1 MIKKIILLGKP
12 GAGKGT
18 LSQAL
23 EKEYEGLT
31 HISTGDIFRN
41 EIKNK
46 SHIGKLVVEILSKG
60 DYVPDE
66 ITNKILENTIK
77 NMDFFLLDGY
87 PRTINQA
94 KFLDSI
100 VKIDHVVQLKVDDA
114 VLIRRLSGRLVCK
127 TGKHIYNLLL
137 NKPKIEN
144 ICDIDNTPLL
154 KRKDDM
160 PNAIKE
166 RLNIFNEKT
175 KPLIEY
181 YSKQNKLMIIDA
193 NTDDINESVKIFKK
207 KVFNEK

>member
-1 MIKKIILLGKP
+1 MIKRIILLGKP

-23 EKEYEGLT
+23 VNEYKDLH

-41 EIKNK
+41 EIKNR
-46 SHIGKLVVEILSKG
+46 SKLGQEVESILKKG

-66 ITNKILENTIK
+66 ITNQILKAAISNV
-77 NMDFFLLDGY
+77 DFFILDGY

-94 KFLDSI
+94 KFLDDI
-100 VKIDHVVQLKVDDA
+100 VKIDHVVQLQVEDNILVK
-114 VLIRRLSGRLVCK
+114 RLSGRLVCQN
-127 TGKHIYNLLL
+127 GKHIYNLLL

-144 ICDIDNTPLL
+144 VCDIDNSPLL
-154 KRKDDM
+154 RRKDDF

-175 KPLIEY
+175 KPLIDY
-181 YSKQNKLMIIDA
+181 YQKQGKIIKIDA
-193 NTDDINESVKIFKK
+193 NLEDIQGLIKIFKE
-207 KVFNEK
+207 KVF

>member
-18 LSQAL
+18 LSQVL
-23 EKEYEGLT
+23 EKEYKELT

-46 SHIGKLVVEILSKG
+46 SYIGKLVEQILSKG

-77 NMDFFLLDGY
+77 HMDFFLLDGY

-100 VKIDHVVQLKVDDA
+100 VKIDYVVQLKVDDD
-114 VLIRRLSGRLVCK
+114 VLIKRLSGRLVCK

-137 NKPKIEN
+137 NKPKIED
-144 ICDIDNTPLL
+144 ICDIDKTQLL

-160 PNAIKE
+160 PSAIKE
-166 RLNIFNEKT
+166 RLNVFNEKT

-181 YSKQNKLMIIDA
+181 YSKQNKLIIIDA
-193 NTDDINESVKIFKK
+193 NINDINELVKILKE